1 PTIAIIDPELMVG
14 CPAGVTA
21 ASGLDALTQL
31 IESYVSTQANPFT
44 DALAGSGIA
53 KIGHSLLPLC
63 IHHED
68 TVFHR
73 ANMAYGAFISGITL
87 AHAGLGVV
95 HGLASPLG
103 ALFNIPHG
111 VACGTLLAL
120 ATKATIKKLQVLGDS
135 YYIKKYAAISEL
147 LTGHKSTSDQEA
159 CSMLIATLEE
169 WVDILHIPRLSEY
182 GVREVDF
189 AAIIKEGS
197 NKNNPAPLNEQE
209 IMLML
214 QERL

>member
-1 PTIAIIDPELMVG
+1 
-14 CPAGVTA
+14 
-21 ASGLDALTQL
+21 
-31 IESYVSTQANPFT
+31 
-44 DALAGSGIA
+44 
-53 KIGHSLLPLC
+53 LPLC

-111 VACGTLLAL
+111 VACGTLLAS
-120 ATKATIKKLQVLGDS
+120 ATKATIKKLQALGDS

-147 LTGHKSTSDQEA
+147 LTGYKSTSDQEA
-159 CSMLIATLEE
+159 CNKLIATLEE
-169 WVDILHIPRLSEY
+169 WTDILHMPRLSEY

-189 AAIIKEGS
+189 AAIIKDGS